1 MARKKST
8 QNTTTDKKR
17 KTVLADVPA
26 EQNAPDNAQDV
37 QEVQEELPDTPDMLF
52 AAGGDSGATSRQVE
66 TLGGLVIKALP
77 YAPDIKQ
84 RFFDDSI
91 PTDASAASAKFV
103 DPMLAKRAV
112 SFTEVTRNTIE
123 VTFKNGSATGTYL
136 FNGEDD
142 QLPRMTCERI
152 IPGTNRRYRT
162 NQVPASADVTAMI
175 PDRSVTVI
183 LQDIEFICEPRNY
196 TDTAELVH
204 NMQTT
209 EYQQIKFRCKD
220 GLHMSA
226 DIYVVDDRAT
236 TGENIAKFHE
246 YVLPA
251 SYGEASR
258 IKTFTYECADANPAT
273 SSWSVSRSSFKLCTV
288 SVSNLSHDTYY
299 YIIGQKIPSA
309 KIILHSDGNVVVRD
323 IVELKNIPDASI
335 GKNDGD
341 SIVLMS
347 PQTLGRIKTQPSDP
361 KAWRVSV
368 SLINDIQFER
378 PEMSL
383 LGTQSDSYDVE
394 YSITTIDPST
404 SQPTTHTYHSPAY
417 DLYMSHPDLF
427 WQFAPTDK
435 VVVPNKRDYIVEDD
449 TLDYTIQ
456 QNSTTNEITNSK
468 GPYHIAIRGKK
479 LFNSQNIKIYIAY
492 SDPQKFRVST
502 MGLI

>member
-26 EQNAPDNAQDV
+26 EQNAPDNARDV
-37 QEVQEELPDTPDMLF
+37 QEVREELPDTPDMLF
-52 AAGGDSGATSRQVE
+52 AAGGDSGATRRQVE
-66 TLGGLVIKALP
+66 TLGGLVAKALP

-84 RFFDDSI
+84 TYYGSG
-91 PTDASAASAKFV
+91 TVDAVTAIEKIA
-103 DPMLAKRAV
+103 DLDHDRAV

-123 VTFKNGSATGTYL
+123 VTFKNGSVTGTYL

-196 TDTAELVH
+196 DGTAELVH

-220 GLHMSA
+220 GLNMSA
-226 DIYVVDDRAT
+226 DIYVVDDSST

-246 YVLPA
+246 YVLPT
-251 SYGEASR
+251 SYSEASS
-258 IKTFTYECADANPAT
+258 IKTFTYECADANPST
-273 SSWSVSRSSFKLCTV
+273 GSWSVSRSSFKLCTV

-323 IVELKNIPDASI
+323 IVELKDADGTPVDDASI

-383 LGTQSDSYDVE
+383 LGTQSNSNFNVTYT
-394 YSITTIDPST
+394 ITEFDPTT
-404 SQPTTHTYHSPAY
+404 SEPVTHTYTSPCY
-417 DLYMSHPDLF
+417 DLY
-427 WQFAPTDK
+427 
-435 VVVPNKRDYIVEDD
+435 V
-449 TLDYTIQ
+449 
-456 QNSTTNEITNSK
+456 
-468 GPYHIAIRGKK
+468 
-479 LFNSQNIKIYIAY
+479 
-492 SDPQKFRVST
+492 
-502 MGLI
+502 

>member
-37 QEVQEELPDTPDMLF
+37 QEVREELPDTPDMLF
-52 AAGGDSGATSRQVE
+52 AAGGDSGANRRQVE

-84 RFFDDSI
+84 RFFDNSI

-123 VTFKNGSATGTYL
+123 VTFKNGSVTGTYL

-196 TDTAELVH
+196 DGTAELVH

-226 DIYVVDDRAT
+226 DIYVVDDRSA
-236 TGENIAKFHE
+236 TGENIAKFYE

-251 SYGEASR
+251 SYGEASS
-258 IKTFTYECADANPAT
+258 IKTFTYECADVTPST
-273 SSWSVSRSSFKLCTV
+273 GSWSVSRSSFKLCTV

-323 IVELKNIPDASI
+323 IVELKNADGTPVDDASI

-383 LGTQSDSYDVE
+383 LGTQSNSNFNVTYT
-394 YSITTIDPST
+394 ITEFDPTT
-404 SQPTTHTYHSPAY
+404 SEPVTHTYTSPCY
-417 DLYMSHPDLF
+417 DLY
-427 WQFAPTDK
+427 
-435 VVVPNKRDYIVEDD
+435 V
-449 TLDYTIQ
+449 
-456 QNSTTNEITNSK
+456 
-468 GPYHIAIRGKK
+468 
-479 LFNSQNIKIYIAY
+479 
-492 SDPQKFRVST
+492 
-502 MGLI
+502 